1 MKDNQNLTNDFQQ
14 AGKIENPACKTMRV
28 STKHEETFENFQ
40 ENFELFGSKSLL
52 KIDFFLNF
60 Y

>member
-1 MKDNQNLTNDFQQ
+1 MKDNQNLRNDFQQ
-14 AGKIENPACKTMRV
+14 AGKIENPACKPLRV
-28 STKHEETFENFQ
+28 STKNEEKFENFQ
-40 ENFELFGSKSLL
+40 DNFELFGSKSLL